1 MMSFNYFP
9 SVSPY
14 AYVYGAESQ
23 TFKAECPW
31 DYEDVT
37 WVKETDP
44 FGDGWKQKN
53 NPVLC
58 ASRHRMRIGIRGK
71 PEDQVPLES
80 SVIISFAA
88 KDTSGWFRK
97 YHYDD
102 TGSHSGTVKIT
113 YRDKDGGSKV
123 IANDTISGVKGTD
136 GCPNE
141 NYKEYLFDRAGNY
154 HIEACVGKSSG
165 SCAKPKGCYEYDIY
179 VPEKEVE
186 EDEDYTFAPT
196 NGGTEP
202 QSGGIDTSPAPQ
214 PNLMLIGMVILGGI
228 LLWSSGK
235 KVRK

>member
-1 MMSFNYFP
+1 MSFNYFP

-14 AYVYGAESQ
+14 AHVYSAESQ

-31 DYEDVT
+31 NYEDVT

-53 NPVLC
+53 NWILC

-88 KDTSGWFRK
+88 KDTSGIK
-97 YHYDD
+97 KSYHYND
-102 TGSHSGTVKIT
+102 TSSHSGTVKIT
-113 YRDKDGGSKV
+113 YRDEDGGSKV
-123 IANDTISGVKGTD
+123 IADDTISGVTGMD

-165 SCAKPKGCYEYDIY
+165 DCAKPEGCYEYDIY
-179 VPEKEVE
+179 VPEKEE
-186 EDEDYTFAPT
+186 ETEEETFTPT
-196 NGGTEP
+196 GEN
-202 QSGGIDTSPAPQ
+202 APQ
-214 PNLMLIGMVILGGI
+214 GGSGVHTTSAQPPSMMWIGIVLLGGVIL
-228 LLWSSGK
+228 LAK
-235 KVRK
+235 

>member
-1 MMSFNYFP
+1 MSFNYFP

-23 TFKAECPW
+23 TFEAECPW

-53 NPVLC
+53 HPVLC

-71 PEDQVPLES
+71 PEEQVPLES

-88 KDTSGWFRK
+88 KDTSGITK
-97 YHYDD
+97 SYHYND

-113 YRDKDGGSKV
+113 YRDEDGGSKV

-179 VPEKEVE
+179 VPEKEEETE
-186 EDEDYTFAPT
+186 EDTFTPT
-196 NGGTEP
+196 GENAP
-202 QSGGIDTSPAPQ
+202 QSGGGGVQTTSAQ
-214 PNLMLIGMVILGGI
+214 PPSMMLIGMVILGGV
-228 LLWSSGK
+228 LLLK
-235 KVRK
+235 K

>member
-14 AYVYGAESQ
+14 SYVYGAESQ
-23 TFKAECPW
+23 RFEAECPW

-44 FGDGWKQKN
+44 YGDGWKQKN
-53 NPVLC
+53 PALLC

-88 KDTSGWFRK
+88 KDTSGLGSS

-113 YRDKDGGSKV
+113 YRDEDGGSKV
-123 IANDTISGVKGTD
+123 IADDTISGVKGTG

-141 NYKEYLFDRAGNY
+141 NYKGYLFDRAGNY

-165 SCAKPKGCYEYDIY
+165 SCGKPKGCYEYDIY
-179 VPEKEVE
+179 VPPKEE
-186 EDEDYTFAPT
+186 EDEDDTFTPT
-196 NGGTEP
+196 GDNTPQGG
-202 QSGGIDTSPAPQ
+202 SGSVTTSAQ
-214 PNLMLIGMVILGGI
+214 PSSMMWIGMVILGGV
-228 LLWSSGK
+228 LLLK
-235 KVRK
+235 K